1 MKNDCSFVFTLLP
14 TLFQLSWFEV
24 LSGAAVLAVTMN
36 SLSYH
41 VQTSA
46 HPLTVQFTHHKDPLI
61 KKMNWLVTQY
71 FNLQK

>member
-41 VQTSA
+41 VQTST
-46 HPLTVQFTHHKDPLI
+46 HPLTAHFTHHMDPLI
-61 KKMNWLVTQY
+61 KKMN
-71 FNLQK
+71 